1 MMFKLII
8 ALFVVAN
15 GAVPE
20 NPSHVMNFN
29 HSAFETEES
38 CMEFIGTDVGRAAT
52 TAIGIA
58 ARSQGIAVKFACVK
72 AEDNTI

>member
-8 ALFVVAN
+8 ALFVIAN
-15 GAVPE
+15 GAPAQQ
-20 NPSHVMNFN
+20 PAHIINFN

-38 CMEFIGTDVGRAAT
+38 CMEFIGTDEGRVAVAAFSFS
-52 TAIGIA
+52 
-58 ARSQGIAVKFACVK
+58 ARSQGLIVKFACVK